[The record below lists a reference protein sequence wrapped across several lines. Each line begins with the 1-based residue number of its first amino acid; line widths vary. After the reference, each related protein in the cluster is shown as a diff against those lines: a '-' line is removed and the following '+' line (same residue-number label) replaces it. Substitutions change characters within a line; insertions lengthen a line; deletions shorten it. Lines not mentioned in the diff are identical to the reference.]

1 LFSENQDGFAG
12 IRQHRGGAHLTT
24 LSLITASLN
33 NGAFL
38 EDCISSAAGQG
49 VPVEHILVDGGS
61 TDSTQEVIKRHKAHF
76 AEAIV
81 GQDEG
86 LYDAINKGILCSNG
100 EVIGLLH
107 SDDFLADEGVLQ
119 AVIDAFSDAEVDAV
133 YGDLFYIDRIN
144 TSGIVRQWRAGEFS
158 RRKMYNGWMPPHPT
172 FFVRRE
178 YFEKYGLYRLDLGT
192 AADYEL
198 MLRFLL
204 VHKVRVKY
212 IPRVLVNMRAGGASN
227 VSLRARWDANRMDR
241 KAWQVN
247 GLKPYPWTLW
257 AKPMRKLGQWWVR

>member
-1 LFSENQDGFAG
+1 
-12 IRQHRGGAHLTT
+12 
-24 LSLITASLN
+24 
-33 NGAFL
+33 
-38 EDCISSAAGQG
+38 
-49 VPVEHILVDGGS
+49 
-61 TDSTQEVIKRHKAHF
+61 
-76 AEAIV
+76 
-81 GQDEG
+81 
-86 LYDAINKGILCSNG
+86 
-100 EVIGLLH
+100 
-107 SDDFLADEGVLQ
+107 LADEGVLQ

-133 YGDLFYIDRIN
+133 YGDLVYIDRIN